1 MTIGPQARTIP
12 DRDAGRIHRIGI
24 IMNGVTGRMG
34 RNQHLIRSIM
44 AIRDEGGLPIG
55 DGEVI
60 WPEPMLV
67 GRSEARLR
75 ALAAECGLELWSTD
89 LASCLADPDYAIY
102 FDAQL
107 TALRA
112 PAARAAIEAGKHLY
126 CEKPLTG
133 DLASSLQ
140 LARLARAAGV
150 KTGVVQD
157 KLFLPGLRKLRQLVD
172 SGYFGRILAA
182 RGEFG
187 YWVFAGPD
195 PAPQRPSWNYRA
207 DQGGGIISDM
217 LSHWRYVLDE
227 ILGPVRAVCAHGAMH
242 LPRRYDEHGVAYDAT
257 AEDAVYAT
265 FELDGG
271 AVVALNSSWCVRVR
285 RDELFELQVD
295 GTRGSAVAGLRR
307 CVVQPAAAT
316 PKAVWNPDLPD
327 PIDHRASWQS
337 VPDTE
342 RYDNGFKVQWE
353 MFLRHVALDA
363 PFRWDFLQGAKGI
376 QLAELAHQSWEQR
389 RWVEVPELAL

>member
-1 MTIGPQARTIP
+1 MTETV
-12 DRDAGRIHRIGI
+12 GI

-34 RNQHLIRSIM
+34 RNQHLIRSIL
-44 AIRDEGGLPIG
+44 AIREEGGLSIG

-60 WPEPMLV
+60 WPEPLLV
-67 GRSEARLR
+67 GRSEDRLR
-75 ALAAECGLELWSTD
+75 ALADECRLERFSTD
-89 LASCLADPDYAIY
+89 LASCLADPGYPIY

-133 DLASSLQ
+133 DLASSLE
-140 LARLARAAGV
+140 LVRMARAAGV

-157 KLFLPGLRKLRQLVD
+157 KLFLPGLRKLKHLVD
-172 SGYFGRILAA
+172 TGFFGRILAV

-187 YWVFAGPD
+187 YWVYPGPD
-195 PAPQRPSWNYRA
+195 PAPQRPSWNYRRE
-207 DQGGGIISDM
+207 DGGGIISDM
-217 LSHWRYVLDE
+217 FCHWRYVLDE
-227 ILGPVRAVCAHGAMH
+227 VFGPVRAVSARGAIH
-242 LPRRYDEHGVAYDAT
+242 LPERYDETGARYEAT

-265 FELDGG
+265 FELEGG
-271 AVVALNSSWCVRVR
+271 TLVSLNSSWCVRVH

-295 GTRGSAVAGLRR
+295 GTDGSAVAGLRH
-307 CVVQPAAAT
+307 CHAQPAATT

-327 PIDHRASWQS
+327 PIDHRAGWQA

-342 RYDNGFKVQWE
+342 HYDNGFKVQWE
-353 MFLRHVALDA
+353 QFLRHVVLGAA
-363 PFRWDFLQGAKGI
+363 FRWDFLQGAKGI
-376 QLAELAHQSWEQR
+376 QLAELGYEASAQR
-389 RWVEVPELAL
+389 RWIDVPELVP

>member
-1 MTIGPQARTIP
+1 MTETV
-12 DRDAGRIHRIGI
+12 GI

-34 RNQHLIRSIM
+34 RNQHLIRSIL
-44 AIRDEGGLPIG
+44 AIREEGGLSIG

-60 WPEPMLV
+60 WPEPLLV
-67 GRSEARLR
+67 GRSEDRLR
-75 ALAAECGLELWSTD
+75 ALADECGLEHFSTD
-89 LASCLADPDYAIY
+89 LASCLADPGYPIY

-133 DLASSLQ
+133 DLASSLE
-140 LARLARAAGV
+140 LVRMARAAGV

-157 KLFLPGLRKLRQLVD
+157 KLFLPGLRKLKHLVD
-172 SGYFGRILAA
+172 TGFFGRILAV

-187 YWVFAGPD
+187 YWVYPGPD
-195 PAPQRPSWNYRA
+195 PAPQRPSWNYRSE
-207 DQGGGIISDM
+207 DGGGIISDM
-217 LSHWRYVLDE
+217 FCHWRYVLDE
-227 ILGPVRAVCAHGAMH
+227 VFGPVRAVSARGAIH
-242 LPRRYDEHGVAYDAT
+242 LPERYDETGARYEAT

-265 FELDGG
+265 FELEGG
-271 AVVALNSSWCVRVR
+271 TLVSLNSSWCVRVH

-295 GTRGSAVAGLRR
+295 GTDGSAVAGLRH
-307 CVVQPAAAT
+307 CHAQPAATT

-327 PIDHRASWQS
+327 PIDHRAGWQA

-342 RYDNGFKVQWE
+342 HYDNGFKVQWE
-353 MFLRHVALDA
+353 QFLRHVVLGAA
-363 PFRWDFLQGAKGI
+363 FRWDFLQGAKGI
-376 QLAELAHQSWEQR
+376 QLAELGYEASAQR
-389 RWVEVPELAL
+389 RWIDVPELVP

>member
-1 MTIGPQARTIP
+1 MTETV
-12 DRDAGRIHRIGI
+12 GI

-34 RNQHLIRSIM
+34 RNQHLIRSIL
-44 AIRDEGGLPIG
+44 AIREEGGLSIG

-60 WPEPMLV
+60 WPEPLLV
-67 GRSEARLR
+67 GRSEDRLR
-75 ALAAECGLELWSTD
+75 ALADECGLERFSTD
-89 LASCLADPDYAIY
+89 LASCLTDPGYPIY

-133 DLASSLQ
+133 DLASSLE
-140 LARLARAAGV
+140 LVRMARAAGV

-157 KLFLPGLRKLRQLVD
+157 KLFLPGLRKLKHLVD
-172 SGYFGRILAA
+172 TGFFGRILAV

-187 YWVFAGPD
+187 YWVYPGPD
-195 PAPQRPSWNYRA
+195 PAPQRPSWNYRRE
-207 DQGGGIISDM
+207 DGGGIISDM
-217 LSHWRYVLDE
+217 FCHWRYVLDE
-227 ILGPVRAVCAHGAMH
+227 VFGPVRAVSARGAIH
-242 LPRRYDEHGVAYDAT
+242 LPERYDETGARYEAT

-265 FELDGG
+265 FELEGG
-271 AVVALNSSWCVRVR
+271 TLVSLNSSWCVRVH

-295 GTRGSAVAGLRR
+295 GTDGSAVAGLRH
-307 CVVQPAAAT
+307 CHVQPAATT

-327 PIDHRASWQS
+327 PIDHRAGWQA

-342 RYDNGFKVQWE
+342 HYDNGFKVQWE
-353 MFLRHVALDA
+353 QFLRHVVLGAA
-363 PFRWDFLQGAKGI
+363 FRWDFLQGAKGI
-376 QLAELAHQSWEQR
+376 QLAELGYEASAQR
-389 RWVEVPELAL
+389 RWIDVQELVP